1 MKKNVR
7 RLLIIPARGESKRI
21 KNKNI
26 KKFHGKPIILYSIET
41 ALRSKLF
48 SKIHISTESK
58 KIVNTIKEKNLHYD
72 FYRPKNLSGDRIGIF
87 DVIKFVVKKFRDNS
101 IIFNEVW
108 CMTPCSPLIR
118 EKDLI
123 NASKILKK
131 APKKIVISVSEY
143 QAPIEWAFK
152 MNTSKNLSPLNIGS
166 FKKRSQDLKKKYF
179 DTGNFVGMKYN
190 LLKSLKKNAKLD
202 LLYKGLIIPKYR
214 SVDIDDKN
222 DWKLAEKYFKNLN
235 LNNF

>member
-1 MKKNVR
+1 
-7 RLLIIPARGESKRI
+7 
-21 KNKNI
+21 
-26 KKFHGKPIILYSIET
+26 
-41 ALRSKLF
+41 
-48 SKIHISTESK
+48 
-58 KIVNTIKEKNLHYD
+58 
-72 FYRPKNLSGDRIGIF
+72 
-87 DVIKFVVKKFRDNS
+87 
-101 IIFNEVW
+101 
-108 CMTPCSPLIR
+108 MTPCSPLIK

-131 APKKIVISVSEY
+131 APKNIVISISEY

-152 MNTSKNLSPLNIGS
+152 MNTSKNLLPLNIGS

-179 DTGNFVGMKYN
+179 DTGNFIGMKYN
-190 LLKSLKKNAKLD
+190 LLKNLKKNTKLD

-214 SVDIDDKN
+214 SIDIDNTD